1 MVDIF
6 RKCLNMENIQ
16 QGTSFQVW
24 GAGFAFGCST
34 IQVRPNS
41 NLENDL
47 DEDDEHDDDDEHDAL
62 RGGSEKYPPS
72 YSCGGQSR

>member
-1 MVDIF
+1 
-6 RKCLNMENIQ
+6 MENIQ
-16 QGTSFQVW
+16 QGSSFQVW
-24 GAGFAFGCST
+24 GVGFAFGCST

-47 DEDDEHDDDDEHDAL
+47 DEDDEHDAL
-62 RGGSEKYPPS
+62 GGVSEKYPPS

>member
-1 MVDIF
+1 
-6 RKCLNMENIQ
+6 MESIQ
-16 QGTSFQVW
+16 QGSSFQVW
-24 GAGFAFGCST
+24 GVGFAFGCST

-47 DEDDEHDDDDEHDAL
+47 DEDDEHDEHDDDDDDDEHDAL

-72 YSCGGQSR
+72 YSCEGQSR